1 MKIPKRAE
9 LSVCEGCVEGKM
21 QRKPFKPVGEIR
33 STRRLQCVHSDVCG
47 SMPTESIGGAK
58 YFVTFI
64 DNYWQCCGVYFM
76 QHKSEVLDKFKVFEA
91 ATATDCRQPIYL

>member
-9 LSVCEGCVEGKM
+9 LSFCEGCVEGKM